1 MRRVDSTPYSWL
13 VGGESDRGT
22 KRVALSQPCRDERV
36 YLCLLSVYFFCPSS
50 PFSHVISSIGRVMA
64 GISRREVSSEFQPW
78 LAGNS
83 RSTWL
88 GPCKV
93 PSEFFFFISNS
104 KYPCRVDISIPQ
116 SRYLTFSIRQMTE
129 VVSRREHCCKL
140 QQTCH
145 EESSSSQE
153 CFSTFNRGLL
163 RLSKSCRKLI
173 FVTSSIFA
181 TGGGKVASAYSQ

>member
-1 MRRVDSTPYSWL
+1 MFVVSLFLLPVISIFTRDLVNWPCNGRNLSTRS
-13 VGGESDRGT
+13 V
-22 KRVALSQPCRDERV
+22 KRVSALTRGKFSVHVTRSMQGAIRV
-36 YLCLLSVYFFCPSS
+36 
-50 PFSHVISSIGRVMA
+50 
-64 GISRREVSSEFQPW
+64 
-78 LAGNS
+78 
-83 RSTWL
+83 
-88 GPCKV
+88 
-93 PSEFFFFISNS
+93 FFFISNS
-104 KYPCRVDISIPQ
+104 KYPCRVDIGIPQ

-181 TGGGKVASAYSQ
+181 TGRGKVASAYSQ

>member
-64 GISRREVSSEFQPW
+64 GISRREVSALTRGKFS
-78 LAGNS
+78 AHVT
-83 RSTWL
+83 RSMQ
-88 GPCKV
+88 GAIRV
-93 PSEFFFFISNS
+93 FFFISNS
-104 KYPCRVDISIPQ
+104 KYPCRVDIGIPQ

-129 VVSRREHCCKL
+129 VVSRWEHCCKL

>member
-93 PSEFFFFISNS
+93 PSEFFFLFRTRNIPVASISVFRN
-104 KYPCRVDISIPQ
+104 RDIWHSASGKWQRWFHDGNIVVNCSRPVTRNRHHRRNVSLRSI
-116 SRYLTFSIRQMTE
+116 E
-129 VVSRREHCCKL
+129 A
-140 QQTCH
+140 
-145 EESSSSQE
+145 
-153 CFSTFNRGLL
+153 
-163 RLSKSCRKLI
+163 SKSCRKLI